1 MDAANEAGGKDNIS
15 AVFVAG
21 REFRGSEPGALVEFQ
36 PRHVI
41 TRKKGEPAWWKGM
54 LGRTAW
60 LLTGMLLGMTLWAS
74 LERVFPHPPSTLGV
88 NPSDPRGI
96 VRALSSARPGDTVE
110 IPPGEFLGPVELKD
124 GVNLIGRTPGETI
137 LRSPDGGV
145 ALLARGIR
153 NARVAGLRIV
163 GGILVSGS
171 AVELD
176 DLDISGARDAAVRI
190 EGSSQAVLLA
200 NHIHDNPG
208 FGVVIQD
215 ASTPRMVGNTIA
227 DNGRGGVEYVGA
239 SR

>member
-1 MDAANEAGGKDNIS
+1 M
-15 AVFVAG
+15 
-21 REFRGSEPGALVEFQ
+21 ALV
-36 PRHVI
+36 
-41 TRKKGEPAWWKGM
+41 
-54 LGRTAW
+54 
-60 LLTGMLLGMTLWAS
+60 
-74 LERVFPHPPSTLGV
+74 
-88 NPSDPRGI
+88 
-96 VRALSSARPGDTVE
+96 
-110 IPPGEFLGPVELKD
+110 
-124 GVNLIGRTPGETI
+124 
-137 LRSPDGGV
+137 
-145 ALLARGIR
+145 ARGIR